1 MSNIDKKHFL
11 FEKALDYTKVGL
23 IITDPSLDD
32 HPIIFVNNGFTEMTG
47 YEEEE
52 VIGQNCR
59 ILQGEETDP
68 DNLSKIRLAI
78 KHKESVTV
86 QLYNYKKDGTPFWNE
101 LSIDPVWVEEEG
113 KYYFVGIQQD
123 MTNEKEQE
131 RLLKAALQEMDQ
143 LSTPIVP
150 VAESIAVLP
159 LIGTLHETRMEK
171 LTEAISNYLI
181 SSKDD
186 YLILDLSGLYEVD
199 TFVAA
204 SILKLYDLTAL
215 IGTQLVLTGIRT
227 ELAIKTV
234 EISDKLQSMRTY
246 MTVRDAMCALQQEQQ
261 KV

>member
-1 MSNIDKKHFL
+1 MSNINKKHFL

-23 IITDPSLDD
+23 IITDPALDD

-59 ILQGEETDP
+59 ILQGAETDP
-68 DNLSKIRLAI
+68 DNLSKIRQAI
-78 KHKESVTV
+78 EYKDSVTV

-101 LSIDPVWVEEEG
+101 LSIDPVWVEEEE

-171 LTEAISNYLI
+171 LTDAISNYLI

-204 SILKLYDLTAL
+204 SILKLYDLTTL

-246 MTVRDAMCALQQEQQ
+246 MTVKDAMCALQQEQQ
-261 KV
+261 KI